1 MARDRTPGISTR
13 GVWKALGVLAVAT
26 GVLLVSGRSARP
38 IVAATAQED
47 PLAGSGPTGAT
58 PGVPRTAVV
67 ALARLRPAAGLIA
80 VGARPGIR
88 VEEVK
93 VKEGDQV
100 AEGTVLALLE
110 GRAAAQHQL
119 ALARAQKA
127 RADQQRQPRLDAAR
141 KAAETSR
148 RRLDAAS
155 KLYEQFGGTLRGKDR
170 YDAELALFQVEM
182 QALKA
187 ELDRQLLGGD
197 QAPEAAILEAQ
208 IQLAQEGLRAT
219 EVRAPRAGRILRMLV
234 HPGELSAG
242 ALLELGDVAAMAATA
257 EVYQSDVPRLRVGDP
272 AVVNILGS
280 PVAGTVA
287 RIGSIVGKNQLTSV
301 DPRAL
306 RDLRVVEVTVQLQE
320 SSIAARYVNMEV
332 ETTIRPSGTEPAP
345 AAQESTATG
354 PGSR

>member
-1 MARDRTPGISTR
+1 M
-13 GVWKALGVLAVAT
+13 WKALGVLAVAT
-26 GVLLVSGRSARP
+26 GIPLVSGRSARP
-38 IVAATAQED
+38 IVAGLAQED
-47 PLAGSGPTGAT
+47 RLAGSGPSRAA
-58 PGVPRTAVV
+58 PDASRTAVV

-100 AEGTVLALLE
+100 SEGTVVAILE
-110 GRAAAQHQL
+110 GRTAAQHQL
-119 ALARAQKA
+119 ALSKAQKA
-127 RADQQRQPRLDAAR
+127 RAGQQRQARLVAAR
-141 KAAETSR
+141 KAADTSR
-148 RRLDAAS
+148 RRQDEAS
-155 KLYEQFGGTLRGKDR
+155 KLYKQFAGTLQGKDR

-187 ELDRQLLGGD
+187 ELDLQLLGGAV
-197 QAPEAAILEAQ
+197 APEDEILEAQ
-208 IQLAQEGLRAT
+208 IQLAEDGLRAT
-219 EVRAPRAGRILRMLV
+219 EVRAPGAGRILRMLV
-234 HPGELSAG
+234 HPGELSG
-242 ALLELGDVAAMAATA
+242 GTLLEMGDVSAMVATA

-272 AVVNILGS
+272 AVVNLLGN

-306 RDLRVVEVTVQLQE
+306 RDLRVVEVTVQLVD
-320 SSIAARYVNMEV
+320 SSVAARYVNMEV
-332 ETTIRPSGTEPAP
+332 EATIRPSGTEPGP
-345 AAQESTATG
+345 AAHDATAAG